1 MAALAY
7 TPTAFAT
14 SLHSTARVLPQSRA
28 LPADAP
34 RACARACPPSRSAR
48 GLPQASALSSSRS
61 HAPGA
66 LIAAAAAAAAPQ
78 PQRVCRRDLV
88 RVAASVAAEAAAQSE
103 GKGANKSREK
113 RSWTWQRAN
122 GQPSIEINYV
132 VYPTSGS
139 DPPESLVLFLPTF
152 SDVSTVDEWDHVAS
166 DVAALP
172 PPSSAAGGRQVATL
186 DWPGF
191 GESERPALEY
201 TATIMED
208 FVVDFVNF
216 IGANRRV
223 VLVGAGHAPV
233 AALKAVADGRLKAAG
248 KGGSV
253 DVQAVV
259 AVAPTW
265 AGPLPI
271 VFGHTEQ
278 MRPRYAIF
286 RSLVRSPGLGWAL
299 YRFALTSPR
308 NMRQQ
313 YLSHV
318 YADADNVTPSLL
330 DARTGIT
337 RRPGARFAPASFV
350 SGLLDSVKSREE
362 FVGLFAGAEDAGVKA
377 YVVASKGSPR
387 RSKAEMQAAKGAPG
401 VAGFLEV
408 EGALLPHEEYPIQ
421 TSEAVKGILG
431 ELKA

>member
-1 MAALAY
+1 MAALSF
-7 TPTAFAT
+7 TPVASAT
-14 SLHSTARVLPQSRA
+14 SVTTRCLL
-28 LPADAP
+28 P
-34 RACARACPPSRSAR
+34 RAYARRV
-48 GLPQASALSSSRS
+48 PQASALSWTSQSPAFVALNAAVT
-61 HAPGA
+61 APPPGRHGHRG
-66 LIAAAAAAAAPQ
+66 L
-78 PQRVCRRDLV
+78 
-88 RVAASVAAEAAAQSE
+88 RVAVSVAAEATTQGMGS
-103 GKGANKSREK
+103 NKSREK

-122 GQPSIEINYV
+122 GQPNIEINYV

-139 DPPESLVLFLPTF
+139 DPPESLVLFLPSF

-166 DVAALP
+166 DVAALA
-172 PPSSAAGGRQVATL
+172 PPSAAEGGRQVATL

-201 TATIMED
+201 TAAIMED
-208 FVVDFVNF
+208 FLVDFVNH
-216 IGANRRV
+216 IGAGRRV

-233 AALKAVADGRLKAAG
+233 AALKAVADGRLKAAAR
-248 KGGSV
+248 GGRV
-253 DVQAVV
+253 DVQGVV

-271 VFGHTEQ
+271 VFGHTDK

-286 RSLVRSPGLGWAL
+286 RSLVRSPALGWAL

-330 DARTGIT
+330 DSRTSIT

-350 SGLLDSVKSREE
+350 SGLLDSVKTREE
-362 FVGLFAGAEDAGVKA
+362 FVGLFARAEEEGVQA
-377 YVVASKGSPR
+377 YVVASKGCPR
-387 RSKAEMQAAKGAPG
+387 RSKAEMQAAKGAAG
-401 VAGFLEV
+401 VAGYVEV

-421 TSEAVKGILG
+421 TFEAVKGILT